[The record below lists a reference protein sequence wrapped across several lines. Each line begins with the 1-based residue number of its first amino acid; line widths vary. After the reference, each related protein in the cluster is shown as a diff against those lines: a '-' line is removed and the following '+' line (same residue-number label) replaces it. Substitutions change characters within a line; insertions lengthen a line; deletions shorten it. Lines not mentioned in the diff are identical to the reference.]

1 MTKQKTLLEFIKKSE
16 SLKHQAGS
24 TKSSE
29 STKENLSIEA
39 PKESVNLNQHQQPAK
54 PMSTGEAKAEL
65 LVDKT
70 SNIDKQSIEERE
82 YPRYKRFDYLDFRV
96 YIPEAL
102 DLDNEKI
109 FKFYREPRY
118 VDSANYAYLLDVKYN
133 GDLGKAVLV
142 LYDVNS
148 NDLLYYYDKTG
159 HKPYFLTDIPPEKI
173 NKIPEIVRHKSFD
186 SIETVEKFDPLRN
199 AVKRFTKIVVKDP
212 IAVRSLRNKVP
223 IAWEANIR
231 YHVNYIYDLGLIPGM
246 PYKIEGAKIEEIVEI
261 DLESLRENIIKVLDI
276 SNPQSLETA
285 VNLAKLFETK
295 WVSARRVA
303 IDIEVYTPFEGRV
316 PSPDDA
322 VFPIISIAFF
332 SNDGLRKVF
341 ILNRENLKVL
351 QKLPEDVEVEVFDS
365 ELHMI
370 LESLLVISRYSVVLT
385 FNGDNF
391 DLRYLYVRALKL
403 GIPKELIGIKIKKVV
418 KGGRKIEYVA
428 ELVHGIHL
436 DLYKF
441 FNNKAIQTYA
451 FEGRYKEVNLDSV
464 AQALLGIGKVQLDE
478 ELGKVDLSTLVRYNS
493 RDAQITLELTTFAD
507 ELVWKLVLLIMRI
520 SKLGMEDVCRTT
532 VSVWIKNLFYW
543 EHRQRKYLIPRPED
557 IVSLKGKKVTEAIIK
572 GKKYAGAI
580 VIDPP
585 QGMFFNVFVL
595 DFASLYP
602 SIIKRWNLSY
612 ETIDPEPSYCN
623 KLADIVDEKDKV
635 IHHVCLEK
643 AGITSEV
650 VGFLRDL
657 RVRIYK
663 KKAKDRK
670 LDEAYRSWYDVV
682 QRAMKVYINA
692 AYGVFGAKTFTLY
705 APSVAESV
713 TALGRRII
721 TTTIAKAEELG
732 LKVLYGDTDSLFVW
746 NPDPTKLEELRRWV
760 ELTYGL
766 ELEMDKV
773 YKFIAFA
780 LKKNYVGILTSGE
793 IDIKGMV
800 GKKRNTPDFIK
811 NLFNEIIKQIASIN
825 EPEDA
830 IKVVESVRRT
840 LEKYY
845 ISLRYRLLTL
855 DEVAFHV
862 GLTKSLPEYEKTTPQ
877 HVKAAL
883 MLQRYGI
890 EVSSGDIITYI
901 KVKSKEG
908 VKPIQLAKV
917 SEIDVQKYLEAMRT
931 TLEQLFTALNISW
944 EDIAGSSKIM

>member
-1 MTKQKTLLEFIKKSE
+1 
-16 SLKHQAGS
+16 
-24 TKSSE
+24 
-29 STKENLSIEA
+29 
-39 PKESVNLNQHQQPAK
+39 
-54 PMSTGEAKAEL
+54 
-65 LVDKT
+65 
-70 SNIDKQSIEERE
+70 
-82 YPRYKRFDYLDFRV
+82 
-96 YIPEAL
+96 
-102 DLDNEKI
+102 
-109 FKFYREPRY
+109 
-118 VDSANYAYLLDVKYN
+118 
-133 GDLGKAVLV
+133 
-142 LYDVNS
+142 
-148 NDLLYYYDKTG
+148 
-159 HKPYFLTDIPPEKI
+159 
-173 NKIPEIVRHKSFD
+173 
-186 SIETVEKFDPLRN
+186 
-199 AVKRFTKIVVKDP
+199 
-212 IAVRSLRNKVP
+212 
-223 IAWEANIR
+223 
-231 YHVNYIYDLGLIPGM
+231 VNYIYDLGLITGM
-246 PYKIEGAKIEEIVEI
+246 PYRIEGAKIEEIVEI
-261 DLESLRENIIKVLDI
+261 DLESLKRNIAEVLGI

-295 WVSARRVA
+295 WVSARRIA

-322 VFPIISIAFF
+322 VFPIMSVAFF
-332 SNDGLRKVF
+332 SNDGLKKVLV
-341 ILNRENLKVL
+341 LNRDSLKVL
-351 QKLPEDVEVEVFDS
+351 QKLPEDVEIEIFDS

-370 LESLLVISRYSVVLT
+370 LETLLIISRYPVVLT

-391 DLRYLYVRALKL
+391 DLRYLYIRALKL
-403 GIPKELIGIKIKKVV
+403 GIPKELICIKVKKVV
-418 KGGRKIEYVA
+418 KGGKKVEYLA
-428 ELVHGIHL
+428 ELKHGIHL

-441 FNNKAIQTYA
+441 FSNKAIQTYA
-451 FEGRYKEVNLDSV
+451 FEGKYKEVNLDNV

-478 ELGKVDLSTLVRYNS
+478 ELSKVDLSTLVKYNL
-493 RDAQITLELTTFAD
+493 RDSQITLELTTFAD
-507 ELVWKLVLLIMRI
+507 ELVWKLMLLIMRI
-520 SKLGMEDVCRTT
+520 SKLGIEDVCRTT

-543 EHRQRKYLIPRPED
+543 EHRRRGYLIPRPED
-557 IVSLKGKKVTEAIIK
+557 IVSLKGRKVTEAIIK

-612 ETIDPEPSYCN
+612 ETIDPEPGQCS
-623 KLADIVDEKDKV
+623 KVVDIVDEKDKV
-635 IHHVCLEK
+635 IHRVCMERV
-643 AGITSEV
+643 GITSEV
-650 VGFLRDL
+650 VGFLRDF

-663 KKAKDRK
+663 KKAKDKK
-670 LDEAYRSWYDVV
+670 LDETYRSWYDVV

-692 AYGVFGAKTFTLY
+692 AYGVFGAETFTLY

-746 NPDPTKLEELRRWV
+746 NPDPAKLEELRKWV
-760 ELTYGL
+760 EQTYGL

-773 YKFIAFA
+773 YKFVAFA
-780 LKKNYVGILTSGE
+780 LKKNYVGVLTSGE

-811 NLFNEIIKQIASIN
+811 NLFNEIIKQIASIS

-830 IKVVESVRRT
+830 VKVVENVRKT
-840 LEKYY
+840 LERYY
-845 ISLRYRLLTL
+845 ILLKYKLLTL

-862 GLTKSLPEYEKTTPQ
+862 GLTRGLSEYKKTTPQ

-883 MLQRYGI
+883 MLQRYGV

-908 VKPIQLAKV
+908 VKPIQLAKI
-917 SEIDVQKYLEAMRT
+917 SEIDVQKYLEAMKT

-944 EDIAGSSKIM
+944 EDIAGSAKIM